1 MLIAAD
7 GPRGRAV
14 AAELGDGVLTA
25 RVPRDPAGRGGQGAR
40 QVLLTFGTVLDDG
53 EDAASP
59 RAVAA
64 AGPALAAAY
73 HAIYESKGA
82 DGVDKL
88 PGGRQWRE
96 AVEAVEAPRRHLA
109 IHEGHLVALGEHD
122 EALLAQAAPLLG
134 NWTMT
139 GIRHRHRGPA
149 ARAHRCGH
157 HRGCLPADRP
167 GHPPR
172 ADRVRPGGGARGHEA
187 GKRMTTL
194 VRLAKRAAGSSIDDF
209 QRQADGASDWSAAAP
224 YGLRGA
230 TQALTLPGAY
240 RRGEPACDVIDELV
254 FDDEASAARCLA
266 DPAFRR
272 AWASPLLA
280 QASVAC
286 LVTEEHVAKP
296 GPVPASFVKNYE
308 LVTKRGDMDR
318 AEFDRYWAQV
328 HGPLAATIPT
338 IRRYVQAHLSPGT
351 REAGTAPYDGLAITW
366 FDDVAAMRA
375 GAATEAYA
383 RTRADEAN
391 FLAGELPFVITTSR
405 STFPPS

>member
-1 MLIAAD
+1 
-7 GPRGRAV
+7 
-14 AAELGDGVLTA
+14 
-25 RVPRDPAGRGGQGAR
+25 
-40 QVLLTFGTVLDDG
+40 
-53 EDAASP
+53 
-59 RAVAA
+59 
-64 AGPALAAAY
+64 
-73 HAIYESKGA
+73 
-82 DGVDKL
+82 
-88 PGGRQWRE
+88 
-96 AVEAVEAPRRHLA
+96 
-109 IHEGHLVALGEHD
+109 
-122 EALLAQAAPLLG
+122 
-134 NWTMT
+134 
-139 GIRHRHRGPA
+139 
-149 ARAHRCGH
+149 
-157 HRGCLPADRP
+157 
-167 GHPPR
+167 
-172 ADRVRPGGGARGHEA
+172 
-187 GKRMTTL
+187 MTTL
-194 VRLAKRAAGSSIDDF
+194 VRLAKRAPGRGIDDF
-209 QRQADGASDWSAAAP
+209 RDQAGRAGDWSAAVP
-224 YGLRGA
+224 YGLRAA

-240 RRGEPACDVIDELV
+240 RHGEPAVDVIDELA

-272 AWASPLLA
+272 AWASPLLDP
-280 QASVAC
+280 ASVAC

-296 GPVPASFVKNYE
+296 GEVPASYVKNYE
-308 LVTKRGDMDR
+308 LVTKRPDLDR